1 MAGIDNI
8 RSGQT
13 LSTSTRSS
21 VRNENTT
28 TSGSDSAKKS
38 SVAQDAVSLS
48 SQGKA
53 MGEMHNQ
60 MVSQPSFDQA
70 KVAAI
75 KEAIANGSY
84 TVDPEKLASNMMKFE
99 KELGGM

>member
-8 RSGQT
+8 RPGQT
-13 LSTSTRSS
+13 LSTTTRSS
-21 VRNENTT
+21 VRNDNST
-28 TSGSDSAKKS
+28 TSGSDSTKKS
-38 SVAQDAVSLS
+38 TVAQDAVSLS

-53 MGEMHNQ
+53 VGEMHNQ

-84 TVDPEKLASNMMKFE
+84 TVDPEKLADNMMKFE
-99 KELGGM
+99 KELGGL